1 MQNSEPASISVSATI
16 TTGTTTVPQCN
27 KNTNERRPSWRL
39 RIDNGC
45 KVCVS
50 AYFNVSNCSD
60 VFNFFFSFCYP
71 PPFCC
76 TCCNQNNDNQN
87 FITFVGVL
95 ELLDYANFLSLPFNV
110 RKN

>member
-16 TTGTTTVPQCN
+16 TTGTTTVPQSN

-50 AYFNVSNCSD
+50 AYFFNVSNCSD
-60 VFNFFFSFCYP
+60 VFNYF
-71 PPFCC
+71 
-76 TCCNQNNDNQN
+76 
-87 FITFVGVL
+87 FVGLHFVAPVVV
-95 ELLDYANFLSLPFNV
+95 ETTTTEIQSTF
-110 RKN
+110 